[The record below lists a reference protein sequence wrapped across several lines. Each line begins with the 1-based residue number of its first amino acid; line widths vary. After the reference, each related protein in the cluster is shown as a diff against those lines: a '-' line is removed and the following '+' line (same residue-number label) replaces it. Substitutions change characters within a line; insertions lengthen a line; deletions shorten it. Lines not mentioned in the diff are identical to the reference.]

1 MAVEKFS
8 ISLPEELV
16 SDLDALADVSGLTR
30 SAMIREA
37 TATYVVERKSAQFE
51 AKRRTRIDD
60 ALAGLDVVA
69 SQWGDDEHSGLEYL
83 SEIRGEGAL
92 GDLPRGP
99 EVADDE

>member
-1 MAVEKFS
+1 MEKFS

-16 SDLDALADVSGLTR
+16 SDLDALADANGLTR

-37 TATYVVERKSAQFE
+37 TATYVVQRKSAQFE

-69 SQWGDDEHSGLEYL
+69 SQWGDDDHSGLEYL

-99 EVADDE
+99 EAADDE